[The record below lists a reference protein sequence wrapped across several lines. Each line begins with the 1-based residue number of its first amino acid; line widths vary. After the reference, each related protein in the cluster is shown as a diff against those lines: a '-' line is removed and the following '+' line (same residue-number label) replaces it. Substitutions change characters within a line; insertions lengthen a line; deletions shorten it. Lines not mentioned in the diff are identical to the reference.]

1 MTASPAWQLWR
12 HDEEMAKKSDDISV
26 PGHHPKRRGY
36 WTASRVPRRSWVKR
50 IAVYALIT
58 AALVFFFARRHATVP
73 SPLSTS
79 HAGAWDSY
87 DPYDSIQRAYE
98 ERFSSPGAA
107 QPAAGRD
114 SGVSHRADSLP
125 ASEAATKVGKVSMD
139 GPRSKKPVGKQTK
152 PVPAGVATKG
162 GSLKARPKY
171 DGPVHFPALQSTLRA
186 TSAAGGASRKNNNV
200 LFAAASLKSAST
212 LFPMACEM
220 AMERQNLVHFAFMGV
235 ADVSVKDL
243 LEINGI
249 DKDCR
254 LMTHDARPD
263 HFESSTEPR
272 TRTAV
277 KEALSLINARMH
289 PQAVIVDSTT
299 AEEEY
304 FLVPARDQILSTSA
318 ALIELPERPRKSLAW
333 MSKLDARALSAWNK
347 VRFDIL
353 IHATPTKTANLKRL
367 LHSIAR
373 ADLAGIHTP
382 YITVE
387 LPHTIEPLMEKFL
400 NGFQWP
406 RPTSRARQQS
416 SMISLRRRITRQP
429 LDEED
434 SSVRFV
440 ESFWPTDPLK
450 SHVLVLS
457 PHTEITP
464 QFFQYVKYSLLHQ
477 LHSKVA
483 LLEDY
488 DTSLMGLSFSIPRT
502 LADGS
507 TAFSPPA
514 PQGSKKGA
522 SGQTAFLWQRPNS
535 EAMLFTGE
543 KWIELHHFISRTLYQ
558 KKTTS
563 SSSSP
568 AVLTEGT
575 PGKMYPAWLDYVFQ
589 LSRLRGYYTL
599 YPSKATAE
607 AILGAHSDMPDPPEE
622 YEKDTEATAAQRSSV
637 DNLQHD
643 SSTGS
648 FDLASP
654 VDMLETLPEEGYL
667 QLPVEVPLLSWDG
680 TLTTQKSLAGKAQD
694 YAALFRMEVGGC
706 SAKEK
711 QSVATRRA
719 DASDLF
725 CRQ

>member
-1 MTASPAWQLWR
+1 MTTSPAWQLWR

-26 PGHHPKRRGY
+26 SGHHPKRRAY

-50 IAVYALIT
+50 IAAYALIA

-73 SPLSTS
+73 IPLSTS
-79 HAGAWDSY
+79 HTGDWDSY
-87 DPYDSIQRAYE
+87 NPYDSIQRAYE

-107 QPAAGRD
+107 QLAADRD

-125 ASEAATKVGKVSMD
+125 ASEAATKFGKVSMD
-139 GPRSKKPVGKQTK
+139 GPQSEEPVGKQTK
-152 PVPAGVATKG
+152 PMPAGVAAKG
-162 GSLKARPKY
+162 SSLKARPKY

-186 TSAAGGASRKNNNV
+186 TSGTGGASRKNNNV

-212 LFPMACEM
+212 LLPMACEM

-235 ADVSVKDL
+235 SDVSVKDL

-277 KEALSLINARMH
+277 KEALLSINVRMH
-289 PQAVIVDSTT
+289 PQAVIVDSTA

-304 FLVPARDQILSTSA
+304 FLAPAREQILSTPA
-318 ALIELPERPRKSLAW
+318 ALIELPERPRKSLTW

-367 LHSIAR
+367 LYSIAR

-387 LPHTIEPLMEKFL
+387 LPNTIEPLMEKFL
-400 NGFQWP
+400 NEFQWP
-406 RPTSRARQQS
+406 RPTYWARQQS

-457 PHTEITP
+457 PQTEITP

-502 LADGS
+502 LADGK
-507 TAFSPPA
+507 TEFSPPA
-514 PQGSKKGA
+514 PQGVKKGA

-568 AVLTEGT
+568 ALLTEGT
-575 PGKMYPAWLDYVFQ
+575 TGKMYPAWLDYVFQ

-622 YEKDTEATAAQRSSV
+622 YEKEAAAAAQKSSV
-637 DNLQHD
+637 DNLQD
-643 SSTGS
+643 ESSTGGL
-648 FDLASP
+648 DLASP

-680 TLTTQKSLAGKAQD
+680 TLTTQKSLASKAQD
-694 YAALFRMEVGGC
+694 YTALFRREVGGC
-706 SAKEK
+706 AEEK
-711 QSVATRRA
+711 QSVATRSV